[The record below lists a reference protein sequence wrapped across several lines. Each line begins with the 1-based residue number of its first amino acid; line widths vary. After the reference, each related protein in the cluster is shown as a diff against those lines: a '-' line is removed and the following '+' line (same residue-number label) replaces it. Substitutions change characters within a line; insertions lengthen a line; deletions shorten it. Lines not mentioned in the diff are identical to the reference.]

1 VSIGRRWRR
10 FAFGALTA
18 ALLTGLPAATAS
30 AGSVD
35 GTLSGTTV
43 SGDVLTTSLSLPAS
57 AADGVIDSSSVMA
70 TIAGHSAVVDGVSVS
85 TQSRTVVLLVDTS
98 GSMRSGGLDG
108 AKAAGRVLVR
118 QLPAAVQLGVVSFS
132 DQARVLV
139 RPTTDRAAALNAI
152 DRLDAKGETALYDGV
167 IAAVKLAG
175 RSGDRRVLLLSDGG
189 DTVSSATLTNVVRS
203 LGSGVTLDAVA
214 FRTDESQGTVLKALA
229 GAGHGRVV
237 NTATP
242 AALTAAF
249 ADTARVIASQVQ
261 VRVRVPKGVTGSA
274 PLVVTAAAGDNTV
287 TARSVLQLGGASAAG
302 SSVDAAGLPTRTLHA
317 SALES
322 TPWPLIGVAFA
333 VVLVSVLLLMAPLFE
348 STSSKRTR
356 QLELY
361 SLRGRQGQ
369 AVQAEGPTTGVVV
382 EAAQGLVHRSGKEA
396 AAGLRLDRAGMSV
409 RPGEWLVLQATVA
422 LGTGVVLTLVLGSVW
437 WALLGILL
445 GVVVTEAYVR
455 LKVRRRL
462 RAFERQ
468 LPDVLTL
475 VASSLATGFSLH
487 QSLDA
492 VAQDAG
498 DPVSTELYRALAET
512 RIGAELTDALDR
524 LAFRM
529 NSENMRWT
537 SMAIRI
543 QQQVGGNLAET
554 LRTTA
559 TTLREREQLRRMV
572 RGLSAEG
579 RLSAYIL
586 ISLPI
591 GLFGYMLLT
600 NHDYIALLWTTA
612 MGWLLLGVAFV
623 GMAVGSFWMSRVVK
637 VEV

>member
-1 VSIGRRWRR
+1 M
-10 FAFGALTA
+10 
-18 ALLTGLPAATAS
+18 TGIPAASAS
-30 AGSVD
+30 AGSVE
-35 GTLSGTTV
+35 GTLSGTNV
-43 SGDVLTTSLSLPAS
+43 SGDVLTTTLSLPVS
-57 AADGVIDSSSVMA
+57 VADGAIDATSVVA
-70 TIAGHSAVVDGVSVS
+70 TIAGRNAVVDDVSVS
-85 TQSRTVVLLVDTS
+85 TRPRTVVLLVDTS

-108 AKAAGRVLVR
+108 AKAAGRVLAQ
-118 QLPAAVQLGVVSFS
+118 QLPATVQLGVVSFS
-132 DQARVLV
+132 DQTRVLV

-152 DRLDAKGETALYDGV
+152 DRLQAKGETALYDGV
-167 IAAVKLAG
+167 IAAVKALG
-175 RSGDRRVLLLSDGG
+175 RSGDRRVLLLSDGS
-189 DTVSSATLTNVVRS
+189 DTVSSATLTNAVRS

-214 FRTDESQGTVLKALA
+214 FRTAESQVAALRTLA
-229 GAGHGRVV
+229 DAGHGRVV
-237 NTATP
+237 SATTAS
-242 AALTAAF
+242 ALAGAF

-261 VRVRVPKGVTGSA
+261 VQVRVPAGVTGSV
-274 PLVVTAAAGDNTV
+274 PLLVTAAAGDNTV
-287 TARSVLQLGGASAAG
+287 TARSVVEVGVSSSAGG

-348 STSSKRTR
+348 STSSKRTK

-369 AVQAEGPTTGVVV
+369 TVQAQGPSTGVVV

-396 AAGLRLDRAGMSV
+396 AAGLRLDRAGMAL
-409 RPGEWLVLQATVA
+409 RPAEWLVLQAAVA
-422 LGTGVVLTLVLGSVW
+422 LGAGVVLTLLLGSVW
-437 WALLGILL
+437 WAVLGVIL

-512 RIGAELTDALDR
+512 RIGAELVDALDR

-543 QQQVGGNLAET
+543 QQEVGGNLAET

-586 ISLPI
+586 IGLPI
-591 GLFGYMLLT
+591 GLFFYMLLS
-600 NHDYIALLWTTA
+600 NHDYIALLWTTVL
-612 MGWLLLGVAFV
+612 GWLMLGVAFV
-623 GMAVGSFWMSRVVK
+623 GMVVGSFWMSRVVK